1 MQPSN
6 QSIGTNPQPR
16 VIIIG
21 AGMSGLAMGINLL
34 KSGNSNFRIYE
45 KAERC
50 GGTWRENTY
59 PNVACDVFAPS
70 YAYSFEPNTEW
81 GYRFARGEE
90 IQRYLER
97 CERKYG
103 LAAYIRYNNEITSAQ
118 WQDGKWQIRSAD
130 GEEDWGDV
138 LVCAVG
144 ALHVPRYPTEIAG
157 FGSFTGAAFHTA
169 RWDHNVNIRQQ
180 RVGIIGTGSTAAQV
194 VPGIVDKVKSVSL
207 FQRTA
212 QWVASVPDKKYSEGF
227 KARRRKYPWLARLN
241 HWFDLQL
248 FHWIFTGAVRGNRL
262 LLWLLS
268 RHVQANLNSIR
279 DPELKRKMTP
289 PYPPACKR
297 LVIAQDFYPAIQK
310 DNVEIISD
318 DIDRI
323 VPEGV
328 RLKNGRVVELDT
340 LVYSTGFWPYRVAVD
355 IQGENGLKLSER
367 LEGSP
372 LTYRTIG
379 VPGFPNFFTLF
390 GPYSPIGNNS
400 IIENSELQIGYVMK
414 CIELMASGQIK
425 ALNPKLDVSRAL
437 KEEMRGGMKG
447 TAWASGCNSW
457 YLDANGDPVVY
468 PFGLDRFA
476 REMRGPVLDEHELSR

>member
-1 MQPSN
+1 MTTARHNSN
-6 QSIGTNPQPR
+6 TTAMPR

-21 AGMSGLAMGINLL
+21 AGASGLAMGINLL
-34 KSGNSNFRIYE
+34 KAGNHNFRIYE

-70 YAYSFEPNTEW
+70 YAYSFEPNPEW
-81 GYRFARGEE
+81 GWRFARGEE

-103 LAAYIRYNNEITSAQ
+103 LQPYIEYNCEIDSARWDGQQ
-118 WQDGKWQIRSAD
+118 WLIRTKDGREDHAD
-130 GEEDWGDV
+130 A

-144 ALHVPRYPTEIAG
+144 ALHHPRFPDIPG
-157 FGSFTGAAFHTA
+157 FGSFAGAAFHTA
-169 RWDHNVNIRQQ
+169 QWDHTVDIRNQ

-194 VPGIVDKVKSVSL
+194 VPGIVDKIGSLSL

-212 QWVASVPDKKYSEGF
+212 QWVAAVPDKKYSEAF
-227 KARRRKYPWLARLN
+227 KARRRKYKWLARLH

-248 FHWIFTGAVRGNRL
+248 FHKVFTGAVRGKKL
-262 LLWLLS
+262 QLWLVT
-268 RHVQANLNSIR
+268 RGVKDNLASIR
-279 DPELKRKMTP
+279 DPELQRRMTP

-323 VPEGV
+323 VAQGI
-328 RLKNGRVVELDT
+328 RLKNGRLVELDV
-340 LVYSTGFWPYRVAVD
+340 LVYSTGFWPYKISVD
-355 IQGENGLKLSER
+355 IVGNNGLQLKQR
-367 LEGSP
+367 FADSP
-372 LTYRTIG
+372 LTYRTVG

-400 IIENSELQIGYVMK
+400 IIENSELQIGYVMR
-414 CIELMASGQIK
+414 CLELLQSGRVRS
-425 ALNPKLDVSRAL
+425 LDPKLEVAQRL
-437 KEEMRGGMKG
+437 KEEMRLGMQG
-447 TAWASGCNSW
+447 TVWASGCDSW

-468 PFGLDRFA
+468 PFGLEQFA
-476 REMRGPVLDEHELSR
+476 REMREPQLDEFNLG